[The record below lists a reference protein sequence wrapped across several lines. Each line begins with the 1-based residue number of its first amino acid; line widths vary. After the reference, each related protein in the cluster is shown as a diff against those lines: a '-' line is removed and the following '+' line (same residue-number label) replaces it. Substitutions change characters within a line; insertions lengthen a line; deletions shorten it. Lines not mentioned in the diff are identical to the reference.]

1 MVAGERRLTWSQLI
15 TRVNQI
21 ANGLRADGLQR
32 GDKVATLLDNS
43 VELLELILGTIAA
56 GGVIVP
62 LSVLMAQDSLSA
74 MIESSEARF
83 LFASGDTVDQIEPI
97 RKQLPGIGRA
107 LFPDWRGQARLARL
121 SGLAGCGVRGHVRG
135 RARFR

>member
-1 MVAGERRLTWSQLI
+1 MITTRAISLPQIIAAQAVWTPDAEAAVAGDRRLTWSQLI

-21 ANGLRADGLQR
+21 ANGLRADGLRR

-43 VELLELILGTIAA
+43 IELLELILGTMAA

-62 LSVLMAQDSLSA
+62 LSVLMAQDSLAA

-83 LFASGDTVDQIEPI
+83 LFAS
-97 RKQLPGIGRA
+97 
-107 LFPDWRGQARLARL
+107 
-121 SGLAGCGVRGHVRG
+121 
-135 RARFR
+135 